1 MQLLPVAHRRQ
12 SCKRMGISCM
22 TEKTPSQQLKVAI
35 VVHHSMKIKKVV
47 PPALSIIH
55 TLYLALG
62 PGDLH

>member
-1 MQLLPVAHRRQ
+1 
-12 SCKRMGISCM
+12 MGISCM

-62 PGDLH
+62 PADLH